1 MTTRKSPTFP
11 TNPANRCVVCDQ
23 VIVGRSSLART
34 CQAHA
39 LPRNGKVI
47 AQCQTCGVH
56 YHKWQRTKTP
66 VCSGC
71 KHDEALSHV
80 ISPEI
85 ANLIDSVTQEF
96 EANHGKLTR
105 YQFVNAALEYF
116 ILRADVE
123 ATPML
128 LQAWQNRHD

>member
-1 MTTRKSPTFP
+1 MTVK
-11 TNPANRCVVCDQ
+11 PAPQNLCLVCNQ

-34 CQAHA
+34 CHAHA
-39 LPRNGKVI
+39 LPRTGKVI

-71 KHDEALSHV
+71 KHDDNLGQA
-80 ISPEI
+80 ISTE
-85 ANLIDSVTQEF
+85 LINMADTVMQEF
-96 EANHGKLTR
+96 AQTHGKLTR
-105 YQFVNAALEYF
+105 YQLVNAALEYF

-123 ATPML
+123 ATPGL